1 MVTTNMLITHSHL
14 QQSQFYF
21 PSLTKCF
28 SNLPNVTNYI
38 YNKSKSLFLDLKFWL
53 FAINMFYKNQ
63 KMKGQDIVK
72 RPFLVINSCSYLGNI
87 FKHFLQFVGV
97 FSDFTQSGDGLF
109 LRQEGGSG

>member
-1 MVTTNMLITHSHL
+1 MVTTNMLITNSHL

-28 SNLPNVTNYI
+28 INLPDVTNYI
-38 YNKSKSLFLDLKFWL
+38 YDKSIAKSLILDFWL
-53 FAINMFYKNQ
+53 FAINMFYENQ

-72 RPFLVINSCSYLGNI
+72 RSFFVINSCSYLGNI